1 MKKFGIWIFTAVFMA
16 DLMLPALL
24 SQVEAAGQN
33 YCVLMKF
40 VNHSRFKQME
50 PEIKLSDLVMEKLVA
65 SGKIKLKETR
75 PIDEQIDT
83 ELYDEDYRSSKT
95 IAEAEKGNLD
105 ALFDIRQAS
114 SMDMAHKGQIISPQI
129 TARIG
134 KEHGADYLIQG
145 TITGIARGTVED
157 NQASIVNNI
166 TGMLAGKWGGETG
179 KKVGGVVKDTKKTT
193 TGVNVRT
200 EMRVLKAATG
210 EVIWERTVISASRQD
225 KTKVGEVVSVGS
237 DQMNMNLY
245 EIALDQ
251 AAQRIVD
258 ELLADVEK
266 GVLQLAS

>member
-1 MKKFGIWIFTAVFMA
+1 MKKIGICVFTAVFMA
-16 DLMLPALL
+16 GLTLAALL
-24 SQVEAAGQN
+24 SQAEAAGQN

-65 SGKIKLKETR
+65 SGKIRLKETR
-75 PIDEQIDT
+75 PIAEQIDT

-95 IAEAEKGNLD
+95 IAEAEGGNLD

-114 SMDMAHKGQIISPQI
+114 SMDKAHRGQFISPQI

-134 KEHGADYLIQG
+134 KEHGADFLIQG

-157 NQASIVNNI
+157 NQASVANNI
-166 TGMLAGKWGGETG
+166 TGMLAGKWGGTTG
-179 KKVGGVVKDTKKTT
+179 KKVGGVMRDTKKTT

-200 EMRVLKAATG
+200 DMRVIKAATG
-210 EVIWERTVISASRQD
+210 EVIWERTVISASKQD
-225 KTKVGEVVSVGS
+225 KTKVGDIASVGS

-245 EIALDQ
+245 ELALDQ
-251 AAQRIVD
+251 AAKRIVD
-258 ELLADVEK
+258 ELLADVDK
-266 GVLQLAS
+266 GILQLAS